1 SRAYSG
7 IDPKLSF
14 QVLEPGINQINELL
28 PAAALLNGFEVRL
41 FKDGELPIQG
51 GAQLSSVIAHY
62 SQELAVLATID
73 FEGAQTTA
81 DKFQRPESRIV
92 ARLAVV
98 RGVLV
103 GPEAANNSGRG
114 GQGRGNGP
122 GRPPG
127 GTE

>member
-1 SRAYSG
+1 M
-7 IDPKLSF
+7 
-14 QVLEPGINQINELL
+14 LEPGINQINELL

-62 SQELAVLATID
+62 SQELSMLAPID
-73 FEGAQTTA
+73 FEGAQTAA
-81 DKFQRPESRIV
+81 DKFQRPEARIV

-103 GPEAANNSGRG
+103 GPDSANNNSGR
-114 GQGRGNGP
+114 GRGNGP
-122 GRPPG
+122 GRG